1 MVFIYFYFLQCSVCA
16 QHCFRGMGGRQSQFA
31 GGTAELQA
39 LNKVM
44 VWNGPNDQ
52 ECTHLLAML
61 ALGL

>member
-1 MVFIYFYFLQCSVCA
+1 
-16 QHCFRGMGGRQSQFA
+16 MGGRQSQFA